1 MGVLTGKRAVVTGG
15 SRGIGRAIALGL
27 AQAGADVVV
36 NYAHFTAAAAA
47 VAAEIEALGQR
58 GLALPADVS
67 QADEVERLVQQ
78 AWSWLGSI
86 DVWVNN
92 AGSDIIT
99 PPNRHLTRSQKLEM
113 VLQVDVRGAALC
125 SWAAGERM
133 AAAGGGVILNVGW
146 DKALAGGMAGDT
158 AELFAISKAAIMGY
172 TKSLARSLAPAVRV
186 NCIAPGFIQTAW
198 GQNAS
203 AAWQERVLAETPL
216 RRWGRPQDVAEMAV
230 FLASDAASFITGQV
244 INVNGGVIM

>member
-1 MGVLTGKRAVVTGG
+1 MGDLTGKRAVVTGS
-15 SRGIGRAIALGL
+15 SRGIGRAIALAL

-36 NYAHFTAAAAA
+36 SYLRSAAAA
-47 VAAEIEALGQR
+47 VAAAAEIEALGRR

-67 QADEVERLVQQ
+67 QANDVDRFVQE
-78 AWSWLGSI
+78 AWSWLGGV

-99 PPNRHLTRSQKLEM
+99 PPNRHLPRAEKLEM
-113 VLQVDVRGAALC
+113 VLQVDVRGTALC
-125 SWAAGERM
+125 SWAVGPRM
-133 AAAGGGVILNVGW
+133 VAAGGGVILNVGW
-146 DKALAGGMAGDT
+146 DKALANGMAGDT

-198 GQNAS
+198 GQGAS
-203 AAWQERVLAETPL
+203 ATWQERVLAETPL

-244 INVNGGVIM
+244 INVNGGVVM

>member
-36 NYAHFTAAAAA
+36 NYAHSTAAAAA
-47 VAAEIEALGQR
+47 VAAEVEALGQR

-67 QADEVERLVQQ
+67 QVDEVERLVQQ

-113 VLQVDVRGAALC
+113 VLQVDVRGTALC

>member
-1 MGVLTGKRAVVTGG
+1 MDVLAGKRAVVTGS
-15 SRGIGRAIALGL
+15 SRGIGRAIALAL
-27 AQAGADVVV
+27 ARAGADVVV
-36 NYAHFTAAAAA
+36 NYLHSTAVAAAT
-47 VAAEIEALGQR
+47 VAEIEALGRR

-67 QADEVERLVQQ
+67 QADEVTRLVQE
-78 AWSWLGSI
+78 AWAWLGGV

-99 PPNRHLTRSQKLEM
+99 LPNRRLPRVRKLEM
-113 VLQVDVRGAALC
+113 VLHVDVRGTALC
-125 SWAAGERM
+125 SWSVGERM
-133 AAAGGGVILNVGW
+133 IAAGGGVILNVGW
-146 DKALAGGMAGDT
+146 DKALAGGMAGET

-172 TKSLARSLAPAVRV
+172 TKSLARSLAPTVRV
-186 NCIAPGFIQTAW
+186 NCIAPGFIQTEW

-244 INVNGGVIM
+244 INVNGGVVM